1 MPARVLIAEND
12 ESARGLLA
20 GWLEEAGY
28 LCVQTDASQALTEA
42 RKQAPDAAIVGVG
55 VPDQGG
61 MFVLRTLRAQVEQV
75 GIVVIST
82 PPDFD
87 VAVTSNRLGAVDCLP
102 WPSSAKTVV
111 DSVRRAVEWRSSMKA
126 SEHTNKKLAEE
137 VATGRQHLKETI
149 SRVDP
154 DSVPAVLLA
163 VLEARSPETHDHSNR
178 VSRSAVALAG
188 TCRLAPEDVQ
198 SVKRAALL
206 HDIGK
211 IAIPERLLEESGPLT
226 DADLVLLRE
235 HVAIGKEVLESVPA
249 LAPLAAVVGAT
260 HENYDGTGYPSG
272 LRGEFIPLQARIISI
287 ADAYDAMTSVRCY
300 SDPISHDEANAELVR
315 HAGSQFDPD
324 VVRAWLEMTELRR
337 CS

>member
-1 MPARVLIAEND
+1 
-12 ESARGLLA
+12 
-20 GWLEEAGY
+20 
-28 LCVQTDASQALTEA
+28 
-42 RKQAPDAAIVGVG
+42 
-55 VPDQGG
+55 
-61 MFVLRTLRAQVEQV
+61 MFVLRTLRAQIEQV
-75 GIVVIST
+75 GVVVIST

-87 VAVTSNRLGAVDCLP
+87 VAVASSRLGAVDCLP

-111 DSVRRAVEWRSSMKA
+111 DSVRRAVEWRTTMKA
-126 SEHTNKKLAEE
+126 SEHTNRKLAEE
-137 VATGRQHLKETI
+137 VATGRQHLKDTI

-154 DSVPAVLLA
+154 ESVPAVLLA
-163 VLEARSPETHDHSNR
+163 VLEARSPDTHDHSNR

-188 TCRLAPEDVQ
+188 SCKLAPEEVQ

-272 LRGEFIPLQARIISI
+272 LRGDFIPLQARIISI

-324 VVRAWLEMTELRR
+324 VVRAWLQMTELRR

>member
-42 RKQAPDAAIVGVG
+42 RKQAPDAVIVGVG

-61 MFVLRTLRAQVEQV
+61 MFVLRTLRAQIEQV
-75 GIVVIST
+75 GVVVIST

-87 VAVTSNRLGAVDCLP
+87 VAVASSRLGAVDCLP

-111 DSVRRAVEWRSSMKA
+111 DSVRRAVEWRTTMKA
-126 SEHTNKKLAEE
+126 SEHTNRKLAEE
-137 VATGRQHLKETI
+137 VATGRQHLKDTI

-154 DSVPAVLLA
+154 ESVPAVLLA
-163 VLEARSPETHDHSNR
+163 VLEARSPDTHDHSNR

-188 TCRLAPEDVQ
+188 SCKLAPEEVQ

-272 LRGEFIPLQARIISI
+272 LRGDFIPLQARIISI

-324 VVRAWLEMTELRR
+324 VVRAWLQMTELRR

>member
-12 ESARGLLA
+12 EGARGLLA

-42 RKQAPDAAIVGVG
+42 RKQTPDAAIVGVG

-75 GIVVIST
+75 GVVVIST

-87 VAVTSNRLGAVDCLP
+87 VAVASSRLGAVDCLP

-111 DSVRRAVEWRSSMKA
+111 DSVRRAVEWRTTMKA

-137 VATGRQHLKETI
+137 VATGRQHLKDTI

-154 DSVPAVLLA
+154 ESVPAVLLA
-163 VLEARSPETHDHSNR
+163 VLEARSPETHDHSSR

-188 TCRLAPEDVQ
+188 SCKLPPDEVQ

-235 HVAIGKEVLESVPA
+235 HVAIGKEVLESVPS
-249 LAPLAAVVGAT
+249 LKPLAAVIGAT
-260 HENYDGTGYPSG
+260 HENYDGTGYPAG
-272 LRGEFIPLQARIISI
+272 LRGESIPLQARIISI

-300 SDPISHDEANAELVR
+300 SDPVSHDEANAELVR

-324 VVRAWLEMTELRR
+324 VVRAWLQMTELRR

>member
-12 ESARGLLA
+12 EGARGLLA

-28 LCVQTDASQALTEA
+28 LTVQTDASQALSEA
-42 RKQAPDAAIVGVG
+42 RQRTPDAAVIGVG

-61 MFVLRTLRAQVEQV
+61 MFVLRTMRAQMEQV
-75 GIVVIST
+75 GLVVVST

-87 VAVTSNRLGAVDCLP
+87 VAVAANRLGAVDCLP

-111 DSVRRAVEWRSSMKA
+111 ESVRRAVEWRSQVKA
-126 SEHTNKKLAEE
+126 TEHSNKKLAEE
-137 VATGRQHLKETI
+137 VATGRQHLKDTI
-149 SRVDP
+149 RRVEP
-154 DSVPAVLLA
+154 ESVPAVLLA

-188 TCRLAPEDVQ
+188 SCNLAPEDVQ

-249 LAPLAAVVGAT
+249 LAPLATIVGAT
-260 HENYDGTGYPSG
+260 HERYDGSGYPSG
-272 LRGEFIPLQARIISI
+272 LSGDGIPLPARIISI

-324 VVRAWLEMTELRR
+324 VVRAWLQMTELRR